1 VANKETTRSSLTGI
15 RLPIPWDDLGF
26 PAVPLFDGVAL
37 TTGAPA
43 WLWDGTAPRLG
54 VPETPPVSGEAVE
67 GWSLDHVVLLVPDIE
82 VALAA
87 LEATGHSARLRMEV
101 KGRPTAFFRVGTVL
115 EVIETGVPFATL
127 YGLALTTEQPLVE
140 VVETWR
146 HAGLNVGDPHDAV
159 QPGRSIFS
167 VADLDAGLAVMTPDT
182 GGEAS

>member
-1 VANKETTRSSLTGI
+1 MANQETTRSSLTGI

-26 PAVPLFDGVAL
+26 VAVPQFDGVAV
-37 TTGAPA
+37 TTGAPG
-43 WLWDGTAPRLG
+43 WSWDGTAPRLG
-54 VPETPPVSGEAVE
+54 VPEAAAVSGEVVD

-82 VALAA
+82 VAVAA
-87 LEATGHSARLRMEV
+87 LDATGHSARLRMAV

-115 EVIETGVPFATL
+115 EVIESSVPSASL
-127 YGLALTTEQPLVE
+127 YGLALATAQPLVE
-140 VVETWR
+140 VIETWR

-182 GGEAS
+182 AAEAS